1 MKILVTESQY
11 NRVISESDYFSKL
24 TLEEMEEKMKLFFT
38 SADDYKR
45 NLGMFV
51 RLYLHLDS
59 DDIKFTWYPQLN
71 NENYAK
77 FQLKCHF
84 PMDSRQKHGLQFSFR
99 ENKKYP
105 NEIEG
110 KFNGYLEVENGMT
123 ISNSLY
129 LVNIQSMGN
138 RAAEINMEDI
148 RNYTKEF
155 AKQAK
160 RYIR

>member
-11 NRVISESDYFSKL
+11 NRVISESNYFSKL

-45 NLGMFV
+45 NLGMFI

-71 NENYAK
+71 NENFAK

-84 PMDSRQKHGLQFSFR
+84 PMDSRQKHGLQFSFT

-105 NEIEG
+105 GEIIG
-110 KFNGYLEVENGMT
+110 QFNGFLEVDNGMT
-123 ISNSLY
+123 ISHSLY

>member
-38 SADDYKR
+38 SPDDYKR
-45 NLGMFV
+45 NLGVFI
-51 RLYLHLDS
+51 RLYFHLDS

-84 PMDSRQKHGLQFSFR
+84 PMNSKNKHILQFSFT
-99 ENKKYP
+99 ENKKHLGG
-105 NEIEG
+105 IEG
-110 KFNGYLEVENGMT
+110 GFNGSLDVSDGMK
-123 ISNSLY
+123 IFNSLY
-129 LVNIQSMGN
+129 LVNIQSMGE
-138 RAAEINMEDI
+138 RVYQSNMEDI

>member
-24 TLEEMEEKMKLFFT
+24 TVEEMEEKMKLFFT

-71 NENYAK
+71 NENYAT

-84 PMDSRQKHGLQFSFR
+84 PMDSRQKHGLQFSFT
-99 ENKKYP
+99 EDKKYP
-105 NEIEG
+105 GEIVG

>member
-38 SADDYKR
+38 STDDYKR
-45 NLGMFV
+45 NLGVFI
-51 RLYLHLDS
+51 RLYFHLDS

-71 NENYAK
+71 NENFAK

-84 PMDSRQKHGLQFSFR
+84 PMDSRQKHGLQFSFT

-105 NEIEG
+105 GEIKGE
-110 KFNGYLEVENGMT
+110 FNGFLEVENGMK
-123 ISNSLY
+123 IFNSLY
-129 LVNIQSMGN
+129 LFNIQSMGN